1 MCIAVLPAAFGGALP
16 HHADGVQPGNLLLG
30 QHPKPGSP
38 AHSPL
43 GLQPVAQGQIAVR
56 PIPLGHVQM
65 TVGLEIVPGLGVH
78 HVPGSVQAGFQLL
91 KQPAAVLHFVDQFK
105 PGGMDL
111 TFRMM
116 IGVKGGQLVHLLT
129 NGGNGVQILHIVDQI
144 HNHGRAALEGA
155 EGPANLL
162 LIQNGRYGRAAQ
174 NHPGQ
179 AVHMNALVKHVDAVQ
194 QLKMPAFILPER
206 LKGGLGL
213 RAFREHRIQMG
224 RLIHPAKPFRG
235 QSHHFVH
242 VLPIGAEH
250 DVFALPVGQ
259 VFFHQ
264 AVNPVRLFQPAS
276 QLVQIPL
283 RQQPG
288 GPACLAG
295 PAGIQAERL

>member
-1 MCIAVLPAAFGGALP
+1 MQCGIPGRGGAASLEAVVHPAPNHAQLVQPLDLRRGQSPPRHCPCVQGPLVLNPAAQPKAVRGGIPGGHLQIAVGFPIGLGVCIAVLPAAFGGALP

-30 QHPKPGSP
+30 QYPKPGSP
-38 AHSPL
+38 AHGPL

-162 LIQNGRYGRAAQ
+162 LIQNGRHGRAA
-174 NHPGQ
+174 
-179 AVHMNALVKHVDAVQ
+179 
-194 QLKMPAFILPER
+194 
-206 LKGGLGL
+206 
-213 RAFREHRIQMG
+213 
-224 RLIHPAKPFRG
+224 
-235 QSHHFVH
+235 
-242 VLPIGAEH
+242 
-250 DVFALPVGQ
+250 
-259 VFFHQ
+259 
-264 AVNPVRLFQPAS
+264 
-276 QLVQIPL
+276 
-283 RQQPG
+283 
-288 GPACLAG
+288 
-295 PAGIQAERL
+295 